1 MTFALMSL
9 ATGTRNAI
17 AAICRLAACAVAL
30 SAMPLAWAAD
40 AQPKPQSPAANK
52 QQRED
57 RAKGLALGQE
67 TAQRVSETQLR
78 IADRVL
84 TGDAACE
91 FNQTV
96 SVLPVAGQPGHFHV
110 TFKRVVY
117 VVIPE
122 ETTSGAIRLEDKK
135 AGHRVAADSFEV
147 DADERTHRPAHGR
160 RLHAC
165 RAARRDVRR
174 SGRCTGGGAASLS
187 RRIASRAARCSSASS
202 VTNARASARLLC
214 IRCSILDT
222 TVRTSFRR
230 ALV

>member
-1 MTFALMSL
+1 MTFASTPF
-9 ATGTRNAI
+9 ATGARNAI
-17 AAICRLAACAVAL
+17 AAICRFAACAVAL

-40 AQPKPQSPAANK
+40 AQPQSPAANK

-67 TAQRVSETQLR
+67 TAQRVSENQLR

-96 SVLPVAGQPGHFHV
+96 SVLPVAGQPGYFHV

-117 VVIPE
+117 VVLPE

-135 AGHRVAADSFEV
+135 AGIVWLQIPSKSMLMNARIGQRMV
-147 DADERTHRPAHGR
+147 DGCM
-160 RLHAC
+160 HAEQ
-165 RAARRDVRR
+165 RAAMSAVQ
-174 SGRCTGGGAASLS
+174 GAAP
-187 RRIASRAARCSSASS
+187 AAGRKP
-202 VTNARASARLLC
+202 
-214 IRCSILDT
+214 
-222 TVRTSFRR
+222 
-230 ALV
+230 

>member
-1 MTFALMSL
+1 MTLALMSIRSRSPQHRRRDL
-9 ATGTRNAI
+9 QARGVRRRA
-17 AAICRLAACAVAL
+17 RG
-30 SAMPLAWAAD
+30 MPLAWAAD

-67 TAQRVSETQLR
+67 TAQRVSEAQLQ

-96 SVLPVAGQPGHFHV
+96 SVLPIDGQPGHFHV

-117 VVIPE
+117 MVIPE

-135 AGHRVAADSFEV
+135 AGIVWLQIPSKSMLMNARIGQRMV
-147 DADERTHRPAHGR
+147 DGCM
-160 RLHAC
+160 HAEQ
-165 RAARRDVRR
+165 RAAMAAVQ
-174 SGRCTGGGAASLS
+174 GAAS
-187 RRIASRAARCSSASS
+187 AAARKP
-202 VTNARASARLLC
+202 
-214 IRCSILDT
+214 
-222 TVRTSFRR
+222 
-230 ALV
+230 